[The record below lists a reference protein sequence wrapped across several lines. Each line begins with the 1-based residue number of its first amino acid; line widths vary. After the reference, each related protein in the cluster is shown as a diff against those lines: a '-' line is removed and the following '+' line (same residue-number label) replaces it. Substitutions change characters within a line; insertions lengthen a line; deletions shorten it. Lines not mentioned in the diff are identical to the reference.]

1 MLHMAVILSVGCVL
15 LLSDSYADTLSP
27 VDVFSKPS
35 EIRAVLLSPNG
46 SQAAILGLYDGKA
59 VLMVSDVSSG
69 NSRIVADLTK
79 MTNVLPMFISDDE
92 LLLLRVNVV
101 QSHGGPAYPRYFAPL
116 LLDISDATVRPLFRP
131 SRKFET
137 WRGSRQPFLGHSDDR
152 AQAYVRAYRAP
163 LRPHSSRRY
172 PVVAAV
178 DLATKHPRIV
188 SAINPSANVVFI
200 DANGLPVASIERNK
214 SEHENRI
221 WSYDDGN
228 EVLIYDEDDDAP
240 KVFVFGLTPTRDA
253 LVVKSESDSGDWQCC
268 YTLNLSDGSVSGPL
282 FQREGRFIEWL
293 QVDPNG
299 IVIGVRFAGF
309 YPEYEFQDEEL
320 TRRVQRIQ
328 ALYPDS
334 AVHLVS
340 LTPDHE
346 TAVMFVTGAQ
356 SSGVY
361 LKFSGESPEP
371 TLLARATPA
380 ITANYLTR
388 SQVVDF
394 KASDGVSLQALLTV
408 RDDVRKAGSAPLIV
422 IPDNLSRSHVQ
433 VGFDWQ
439 VQYFAYRGYAV
450 LQQQAR
456 YPDSDFNA
464 NDVEQFIGRLWR
476 DVDDGVQSL
485 VHAGIVDSEKV
496 CLVGD
501 KVGGYTALSAGAF
514 SSFRYRCI
522 VSIDGISDLS
532 LLYREVL
539 RQDDTASTL
548 IERLIGPFGKGRRR
562 LKAISPLNN
571 IDSFDS
577 AVLLIHGED
586 SPFASVELSRRMYS
600 RLLINGNDVHLV
612 RVEDEDGTW
621 SQFDNRR
628 QALRSIDQF
637 IRLHIGSSERAQE

>member
-1 MLHMAVILSVGCVL
+1 MCSIALLPLPRSGQSFCALH
-15 LLSDSYADTLSP
+15 
-27 VDVFSKPS
+27 
-35 EIRAVLLSPNG
+35 
-46 SQAAILGLYDGKA
+46 
-59 VLMVSDVSSG
+59 
-69 NSRIVADLTK
+69 
-79 MTNVLPMFISDDE
+79 
-92 LLLLRVNVV
+92 
-101 QSHGGPAYPRYFAPL
+101 
-116 LLDISDATVRPLFRP
+116 
-131 SRKFET
+131 
-137 WRGSRQPFLGHSDDR
+137 
-152 AQAYVRAYRAP
+152 
-163 LRPHSSRRY
+163 
-172 PVVAAV
+172 
-178 DLATKHPRIV
+178 
-188 SAINPSANVVFI
+188 
-200 DANGLPVASIERNK
+200 
-214 SEHENRI
+214 
-221 WSYDDGN
+221 
-228 EVLIYDEDDDAP
+228 
-240 KVFVFGLTPTRDA
+240 
-253 LVVKSESDSGDWQCC
+253 
-268 YTLNLSDGSVSGPL
+268 
-282 FQREGRFIEWL
+282 
-293 QVDPNG
+293 
-299 IVIGVRFAGF
+299 
-309 YPEYEFQDEEL
+309 
-320 TRRVQRIQ
+320 
-328 ALYPDS
+328 
-334 AVHLVS
+334 
-340 LTPDHE
+340 
-346 TAVMFVTGAQ
+346 
-356 SSGVY
+356 VY

-562 LKAISPLNN
+562 LKALSPLNN
-571 IDSFDS
+571 IDSFNS
-577 AVLLIHGED
+577 AVLLIDGED
-586 SPFASVELSRRMYS
+586 SPFTSIELSRRMYS

-621 SQFDNRR
+621 SKFDNRR
-628 QALRSIDQF
+628 QALRSIDRF
-637 IRLHIGSSERAQE
+637 IRLHIGSSECAQE

>member
-15 LLSDSYADTLSP
+15 LLSDADADTLP
-27 VDVFSKPS
+27 PEDVFSTPP
-35 EIRAVLLSPNG
+35 EVRGVFLSPNG
-46 SQAAILGLYDGKA
+46 SRAAMLGLYDGKT

-69 NSRIVADLTK
+69 TSRFVADVTK
-79 MTNVLPMFISDDE
+79 IMNVLPMFISDDE
-92 LLLLRVNVV
+92 LLLLRQVANWA
-101 QSHGGPAYPRYFAPL
+101 HGEPAYPRFFSPL
-116 LLDISDATVRPLFRP
+116 IFDISDADVRPLFRP
-131 SRKFET
+131 SREFET

-163 LRPHSSRRY
+163 LRALSRRN

-188 SAINPSANVVFI
+188 STINRSANVVFV
-200 DANGLPVASIERNK
+200 DGNGLPVVSIERDK
-214 SEHENRI
+214 SKHENRI

-228 EVLIYDEDDDAP
+228 EVLIYDEDDDTP
-240 KVFVFGLTPTRDA
+240 KVFVFGLTPKRDA

-309 YPEYEFQDEEL
+309 YPEYEFLDEKL

-334 AVHLVS
+334 AVHLIS

-356 SSGVY
+356 SSGVF

-422 IPDNLSRSHVQ
+422 IPDNFSRPHVQ

-450 LQQQAR
+450 LQQPAR
-456 YPDSDFNA
+456 HPDSDFNA

-522 VSIDGISDLS
+522 VSIDGITDLS
-532 LLYREVL
+532 LLYREHL

-562 LKAISPLNN
+562 LKALSPLNN

-577 AVLLIHGED
+577 AVLLIDGED
-586 SPFASVELSRRMYS
+586 SPFASIVLSRRMYS

-628 QALRSIDQF
+628 QALRSIDRF